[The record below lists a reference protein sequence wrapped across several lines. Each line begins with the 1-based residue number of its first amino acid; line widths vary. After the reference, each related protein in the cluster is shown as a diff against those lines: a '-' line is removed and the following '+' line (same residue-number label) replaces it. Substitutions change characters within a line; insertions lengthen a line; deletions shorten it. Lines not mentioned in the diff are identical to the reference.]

1 MSPTEVNRKEMNVIR
16 SLLVWLCFIPVA
28 ILNGGLR
35 QYVLVRWFGE
45 VGANALSGVLLSL
58 FILLITWLLLPRIV
72 RYNQKE
78 SYRIGIVWMLLTIGF
93 EFIFG
98 LTGGIS
104 FRELLSAYN
113 PMSGNLWL
121 LVVIT
126 TFGAPRL
133 VCDKERR

>member
-1 MSPTEVNRKEMNVIR
+1 MNVIR

-58 FILLITWLLLPRIV
+58 FILLITWQLLPRIV

-78 SYRIGIVWMLLTIGF
+78 SFRIGIVWMLLTIGF

>member
-1 MSPTEVNRKEMNVIR
+1 MNVLR

-35 QYVLVRWFGE
+35 QYVLDRCLGE

-58 FILLITWLLLPRIV
+58 FILLISWLLLPRIV
-72 RYNQKE
+72 RYNRKE
-78 SYRIGIVWMLLTIGF
+78 RYQIGIVWMLLTIGF
-93 EFIFG
+93 EFTFG
-98 LTGGIS
+98 LTSGIS
-104 FRELLSAYN
+104 FQELLSAYN

-121 LVVIT
+121 LVVVT

-133 VCDKERR
+133 IYEKERR

>member
-1 MSPTEVNRKEMNVIR
+1 MNVIR

-58 FILLITWLLLPRIV
+58 FILLITWLLLPHIV

-93 EFIFG
+93 EFTFG
-98 LTGGIS
+98 LMGGVS

-133 VCDKERR
+133 VCNKERR

>member
-1 MSPTEVNRKEMNVIR
+1 MHVIR

-35 QYVLVRWFGE
+35 QYVLDRWLGE

-58 FILLITWLLLPRIV
+58 FILLISGLLLPRIAK
-72 RYNQKE
+72 YNRKE
-78 SYRIGIVWMLLTIGF
+78 SYQIGIVWMLLTIGF
-93 EFIFG
+93 EFTFG
-98 LTGGIS
+98 LTSGIS

-121 LVVIT
+121 LVVVT

-133 VCDKERR
+133 VYEKERR

>member
-1 MSPTEVNRKEMNVIR
+1 MNVIR

-45 VGANALSGVLLSL
+45 VGANALSG
-58 FILLITWLLLPRIV
+58 
-72 RYNQKE
+72 
-78 SYRIGIVWMLLTIGF
+78 
-93 EFIFG
+93 G

-121 LVVIT
+121 LVVVT

-133 VCDKERR
+133 VSNKERR

>member
-1 MSPTEVNRKEMNVIR
+1 MNVIR
-16 SLLVWLCFIPVA
+16 SLLVWLCFMPVA

-58 FILLITWLLLPRIV
+58 FILLITWQLLPRIV

-121 LVVIT
+121 LVVVT

>member
-1 MSPTEVNRKEMNVIR
+1 MNVIR

-35 QYVLVRWFGE
+35 QYVLVRWFDE

-72 RYNQKE
+72 WYNQKE
-78 SYRIGIVWMLLTIGF
+78 SFRIGIVWMLLTIGF
-93 EFIFG
+93 EFTFG

-104 FRELLSAYN
+104 FRELFSGYN

-121 LVVIT
+121 LVVVT

-133 VCDKERR
+133 VSNKERR

>member
-1 MSPTEVNRKEMNVIR
+1 MNVIR

-93 EFIFG
+93 EFTFG

-113 PMSGNLWL
+113 PMAGNLWL
-121 LVVIT
+121 LVVVT

-133 VCDKERR
+133 VSNKERR

>member
-1 MSPTEVNRKEMNVIR
+1 MNVIR

-45 VGANALSGVLLSL
+45 VGANALSGVL
-58 FILLITWLLLPRIV
+58 
-72 RYNQKE
+72 
-78 SYRIGIVWMLLTIGF
+78 MLLTIGF
-93 EFIFG
+93 EFTFG

-121 LVVIT
+121 LVVVT

>member
-1 MSPTEVNRKEMNVIR
+1 MNVIR

-35 QYVLVRWFGE
+35 QYVLVRWFDE

-113 PMSGNLWL
+113 PMSGNLWRL
-121 LVVIT
+121 GVVT

>member
-1 MSPTEVNRKEMNVIR
+1 MNVIR

-35 QYVLVRWFGE
+35 QYVLVRWLGE

>member
-1 MSPTEVNRKEMNVIR
+1 MNEIR

-35 QYVLVRWFGE
+35 QYVLVRWLGE

-78 SYRIGIVWMLLTIGF
+78 SFRIGIVWMLLTIGF

>member
-1 MSPTEVNRKEMNVIR
+1 MNVIR

-35 QYVLVRWFGE
+35 QYVLVRWFDE

-121 LVVIT
+121 LVVVT

>member
-58 FILLITWLLLPRIV
+58 FILLITWQLLPRIV

-78 SYRIGIVWMLLTIGF
+78 SFRIGIVWMLLTIGF

>member
-1 MSPTEVNRKEMNVIR
+1 MNVIR

-35 QYVLVRWFGE
+35 QYVLVRWFDE

-58 FILLITWLLLPRIV
+58 FILLITWQLLPRIV

-78 SYRIGIVWMLLTIGF
+78 SFRIGIVWMLLTIGF

>member
-1 MSPTEVNRKEMNVIR
+1 MNVIR

-35 QYVLVRWFGE
+35 QYVLDRWLGE

-58 FILLITWLLLPRIV
+58 FILLISWLLLPRIV
-72 RYNQKE
+72 KYDWKE
-78 SYRIGIVWMLLTIGF
+78 SYQIGIVWMLLTIGF
-93 EFIFG
+93 EFTFG
-98 LTGGIS
+98 LTSGIS
-104 FRELLSAYN
+104 FQELLSAYN

-121 LVVIT
+121 LVVVT

-133 VCDKERR
+133 VYEKERR

>member
-1 MSPTEVNRKEMNVIR
+1 MNVIR

>member
-1 MSPTEVNRKEMNVIR
+1 MNVIR

-121 LVVIT
+121 LVVVT

>member
-1 MSPTEVNRKEMNVIR
+1 MNVIR

-72 RYNQKE
+72 RYN
-78 SYRIGIVWMLLTIGF
+78 
-93 EFIFG
+93 EFTFG

-121 LVVIT
+121 LVVVT

>member
-1 MSPTEVNRKEMNVIR
+1 MNVIR
-16 SLLVWLCFIPVA
+16 SLLVWLYFIPVA

-58 FILLITWLLLPRIV
+58 FILLITWQLLPRIV

-113 PMSGNLWL
+113 PMTGNLWL
-121 LVVIT
+121 LVVVT

-133 VCDKERR
+133 VCNKERR

>member
-1 MSPTEVNRKEMNVIR
+1 MNILR

-35 QYVLVRWFGE
+35 QYVLVRWLGG

-58 FILLITWLLLPRIV
+58 FILLITGLLLPRIV
-72 RYNQKE
+72 KYNRKE

-113 PMSGNLWL
+113 PMTGNLWL
-121 LVVIT
+121 LVVVT

-133 VCDKERR
+133 VYDKEGDKQL

>member
-1 MSPTEVNRKEMNVIR
+1 MNVIR

-35 QYVLVRWFGE
+35 RYVLVRWFGE

-72 RYNQKE
+72 WYNQKE
-78 SYRIGIVWMLLTIGF
+78 SFRIGIVWMLLTIGF

>member
-1 MSPTEVNRKEMNVIR
+1 MHVIR

-35 QYVLVRWFGE
+35 QYVLDRCLGE

-58 FILLITWLLLPRIV
+58 FILLISWLLLPRIV
-72 RYNQKE
+72 KYNRKE
-78 SYRIGIVWMLLTIGF
+78 SYQIGIVWMLLTIGF
-93 EFIFG
+93 EFTFG
-98 LTGGIS
+98 LKNGIP
-104 FRELLSAYN
+104 FHELLSAYN

-121 LVVIT
+121 LVVVT

-133 VCDKERR
+133 TYEKERR

>member
-1 MSPTEVNRKEMNVIR
+1 MNVIR

-35 QYVLVRWFGE
+35 RYVLVRWFGE

-58 FILLITWLLLPRIV
+58 FILLITWHLLPRIV

-78 SYRIGIVWMLLTIGF
+78 SYRIGIGWMLLTIGF
-93 EFIFG
+93 EFTFG
-98 LTGGIS
+98 LMGDIS
-104 FRELLSAYN
+104 FRKLLSAYN

-133 VCDKERR
+133 VYEKERR

>member
-1 MSPTEVNRKEMNVIR
+1 MNVIR
-16 SLLVWLCFIPVA
+16 SLLVWLCFMPVA

-58 FILLITWLLLPRIV
+58 FILLITWQLLPRIV

>member
-1 MSPTEVNRKEMNVIR
+1 MNVIR

-35 QYVLVRWFGE
+35 QYVLVRWFDE

-72 RYNQKE
+72 WYNQKE

>member
-1 MSPTEVNRKEMNVIR
+1 MNVIR
-16 SLLVWLCFIPVA
+16 SLLIWLCFIPVA

-58 FILLITWLLLPRIV
+58 FILLITWQLLPRIV

-78 SYRIGIVWMLLTIGF
+78 SFRIGIVWMLLTIGF

>member
-1 MSPTEVNRKEMNVIR
+1 MHVIR

-35 QYVLVRWFGE
+35 QYVLDRWLGE

-58 FILLITWLLLPRIV
+58 FILLISGLLLPRIAK
-72 RYNQKE
+72 YNRKE
-78 SYRIGIVWMLLTIGF
+78 SYQIGIVWMLLTIGF
-93 EFIFG
+93 EFTFG
-98 LTGGIS
+98 LTSGIS

-121 LVVIT
+121 LVVVT

-133 VCDKERR
+133 IYEKERR

>member
-1 MSPTEVNRKEMNVIR
+1 MNVIR

-35 QYVLVRWFGE
+35 QYVLVR
-45 VGANALSGVLLSL
+45 SGVLLGL
-58 FILLITWLLLPRIV
+58 FILLITWQLLPRIV

-93 EFIFG
+93 EFTFG
-98 LTGGIS
+98 LIGGVS

-121 LVVIT
+121 LVVVT

-133 VCDKERR
+133 VYEKERR